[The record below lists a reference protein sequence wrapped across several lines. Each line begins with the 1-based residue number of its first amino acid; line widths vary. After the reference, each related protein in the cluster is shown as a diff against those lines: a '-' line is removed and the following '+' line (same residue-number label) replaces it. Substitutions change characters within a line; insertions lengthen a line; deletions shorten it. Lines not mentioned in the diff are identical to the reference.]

1 MVGSALAAMLK
12 EVFKLKNI
20 TRANGQQGHFTVVE
34 HEFAGVKMRKYLDR
48 NAKESLI
55 PTALS
60 LGYDE

>member
-1 MVGSALAAMLK
+1 MLK

-55 PTALS
+55 STTLS